1 MNTSNPSIT
10 QIRERSTGGKS
21 SQQRWLFPF
30 LFLGGNLLIAVGLV
44 VLRITGWLQIE
55 ASFVPLLVTGGLLS
69 ASVALVLFSLHR
81 KRLILQLEDR
91 KHLLTLALVLP
102 VLIGMLA
109 VHPSAGLSLPGIYF
123 FSLTYFMAFAGV
135 LEWLDREA
143 VHWQES
149 DLLPF
154 PEEESPDAE
163 VALLES
169 PVRESAGDNE
179 ALFAALLEQGESA
192 GDLSETRLDDEN
204 CSQWMNRSI
213 DKAGGETVEG
223 GMQVRFARNQRLQVV
238 HVSLNPPLEGVLSIS
253 CEVENATGTRTRVLE
268 KRAYG
273 VSIEVKRTEDLDEE
287 FESLLHYQITSCTAS
302 EDVA

>member
-1 MNTSNPSIT
+1 MNASNPSIT
-10 QIRERSTGGKS
+10 QISERSTGGKS

-30 LFLGGNLLIAVGLV
+30 LFLGSNLLIAVGLV

-55 ASFVPLLVTGGLLS
+55 VSFVPLLITGGLLS

-81 KRLILQLEDR
+81 KRLILQLEVR

-102 VLIGMLA
+102 VLVGMLA

-123 FSLTYFMAFAGV
+123 FSLSYFMAFAGV
-135 LEWLDREA
+135 LEWLNREA

-154 PEEESPDAE
+154 PEDESPD
-163 VALLES
+163 VALLENTETA
-169 PVRESAGDNE
+169 PAGDNE
-179 ALFAALLEQGESA
+179 ALFASLLEQGVNT
-192 GDLSETRLDDEN
+192 GDLPETQFDAEN

-213 DKAGGETVEG
+213 DKAGRETIEG
-223 GMQVRFARNQRLQVV
+223 GMQVHFARNQRLQVV
-238 HVSLNPPLEGVLSIS
+238 HVSLNPPLEGELSIS
-253 CEVENATGTRTRVLE
+253 CEVENTSGTRTRVLE

-273 VSIEVKRTEDLDEE
+273 VSIEVKRTTDLEAE